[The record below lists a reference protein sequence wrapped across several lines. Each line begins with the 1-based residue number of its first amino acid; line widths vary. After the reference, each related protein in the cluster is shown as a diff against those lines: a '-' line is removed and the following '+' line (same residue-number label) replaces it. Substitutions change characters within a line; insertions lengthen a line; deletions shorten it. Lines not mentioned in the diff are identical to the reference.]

1 MQSRYCL
8 LFGALLGMLAVL
20 LGAFGAHGLEKMV
33 DAKMLQRFNTG
44 VEYQFYHALSLLF
57 VGLFMRHHASRWLG
71 YAAYAFLMG
80 VLLFSGGLYS
90 YVLTANPS
98 FAMITP
104 IGGITL
110 IIGWLLLLSSI
121 WQYK

>member
-1 MQSRYCL
+1 MQSRHCL

-20 LGAFGAHGLEKMV
+20 LGAFGAHGLEKIV
-33 DAKMLQRFNTG
+33 DAQMLQRFNTG

-57 VGLFMRHHASRWLG
+57 IGLFMQHRANRWLG
-71 YAAYAFLMG
+71 YAAYAFLIG

-110 IIGWLLLLSSI
+110 IIGWLLLLVSV